1 MPPKLDNEAEKH
13 VQDAL
18 QFNAT
23 NPEEKGV
30 TASRIF
36 NINPTLP
43 HATEPNCDSPLDM
56 EATITYS

>member
-1 MPPKLDNEAEKH
+1 MPPKLDNEAEER

-36 NINPTLP
+36 NTLP